1 MRITRIEATPV
12 SIPIDPRRAIR
23 GSRGYHSSSTFVIV
37 QVHTDEGLVGL
48 GEVSCTPVWTGE
60 DFVMARR
67 AIEQYLGPALLG
79 RDPREIQACTQAM
92 RRSLAGSPFVL
103 ASLEMALWDLLG
115 KSAGMP
121 LHALLGGAVRESV
134 GTKFSVSGA
143 EPEKAAEIAEWAV
156 TSGFR
161 AMKVKVGF
169 GDAMDDARI
178 AAVRA
183 AIGPDITLGIDANCA
198 WTPRQAIQNIQR
210 LADRYGIA
218 YAEQPVTQNGVQAMA
233 DVRAAVRI
241 PLVADESVFTTQD
254 AAELLRNHAADILSV
269 YVGKGGGIGTAI
281 RIGHVAEA
289 FSATCTIGSNL
300 EMGIATAAQI
310 HLGLAMPA
318 VAPDVVGCDILS
330 PFLYEGTVL
339 SEDLPVV
346 PGRAEAPTGPGLGVT
361 LDLAR
366 LKRFS
371 VDSAVRVEA

>member
-1 MRITRIEATPV
+1 MHITQIEATPV

-23 GSRGYHSSSTFVIV
+23 GSRGYHNSSTFVIV
-37 QVHTDEGLVGL
+37 QVQTDEGLVGL

-67 AIEQYLGPALLG
+67 ALEQYFGPALLG

-92 RRSLAGSPFVL
+92 RRTLAGSPFVL

-115 KSAGMP
+115 KSAEMP
-121 LHALLGGAVRESV
+121 LHTLLGGAVRESV

-143 EPEKAAEIAEWAV
+143 APDEAADIAEWAV

-169 GDAMDDARI
+169 GDTLDDSRVG
-178 AAVRA
+178 AVRA

-218 YAEQPVTQNGVQAMA
+218 YAEQPVTDKGVQAMA

-241 PLVADESVFTTQD
+241 PIVADESVFTAQD
-254 AAELLRNHAADILSV
+254 AAELLRNHAADILSL

-289 FSATCTIGSNL
+289 FSASCTIGSNL

-310 HLGLAMPA
+310 HLGLVIPA

-330 PFLYEGTVL
+330 PFLYEGTIL
-339 SEDLPVV
+339 TEDLPVV

-361 LDLAR
+361 IDPEQ

-371 VDSAVRVEA
+371 VDSSVRIRA